1 MDVTIPDVAADDDD
15 EEEEG
20 VDDPNEDKGADISDE
35 TFPNCNNDGVPP
47 RQVLEDASHQAD
59 NGFVEDQGDASLGDQ
74 RNDMT
79 LTHQANGG
87 FVEDQGDISLGD
99 QRNDMTL
106 THQADDDFVEDQ
118 GGASLGD
125 HHNDTKF
132 GDEADDAF
140 VHMLWR
146 MIRSSLICLLMLG
159 SMTALW
165 SIGVTINLTTTIL
178 NVR

>member
-1 MDVTIPDVAADDDD
+1 M
-15 EEEEG
+15 
-20 VDDPNEDKGADISDE
+20 DDPNEDKGADISDE

-79 LTHQANGG
+79 LTHQA
-87 FVEDQGDISLGD
+87 
-99 QRNDMTL
+99 
-106 THQADDDFVEDQ
+106 DDDFVEDQ

-146 MIRSSLICLLMLG
+146 TIRSSLICLLMLG